1 MADGFDTSPREE
13 MRRFFRRIRRIPKLR
28 LFRSGRYQSDIETT
42 LASPPAIDAG
52 ARALDRPASREP
64 ETPPLQ
70 MAPASI
76 VTSYAPNPSAGRA
89 QVANLAGG
97 ITCVWSGAVERYPH
111 DTGIDL
117 LAQDSAPS
125 TSAEALSA
133 YIESNRHDFERIGTC
148 GPRWL
153 QSRIAPLATVLQ
165 GLCAVAGDS
174 VGVVFPPGRIV
185 FTALGFLI
193 KAVVAAREDIEAAGR
208 AIDTIYH
215 HLRAIAHVSNTSTP
229 PILCEVCVEVLCQFL
244 VVLGIVQKLQKE
256 GSLRSWVSSLG
267 RAGEVKTELA
277 ILEDRARSLRE
288 AMLAVTVNK
297 VQEIEILLYS
307 IDQRDRGPPATCET
321 VRVMGEIAVTSLDDH
336 RSSTSLQRCDAN
348 KEATDKRLVAL
359 REVEA
364 LAHRRSLEDS
374 ILRGSP
380 VAEVYVR
387 TIIKY
392 FKMTG
397 IDLATPDAQF
407 LDSPAALSRLCG
419 WIGDPDELG
428 RSLSKSVFSAL
439 GVVVMTFARQGL
451 QPLFDALH
459 AIGRRLG
466 IIYSVARNHPRLRE
480 ASIKLLCE
488 VILVLGNMVDVQA
501 HGRMQ
506 SWLNSVESTDGLT
519 SALEDFSQLVAKNP
533 GLIAIIACDAVEKM
547 LALLTREVVSEDE
560 THQLFDQCFKRVGQ
574 IWWEVD
580 TDGTDGMYI
589 NQFEICANRCRMHRI
604 QEAVVHSLEL
614 RQNRIEGACDIPL
627 QISFCPGTV

>member
-1 MADGFDTSPREE
+1 
-13 MRRFFRRIRRIPKLR
+13 MRRFFRRLRRIPKLR
-28 LFRSGRYQSDIETT
+28 LFRSGRYQYTEIT
-42 LASPPAIDAG
+42 LASPPAFDAG
-52 ARALDRPASREP
+52 AHALDRLASREF

-70 MAPASI
+70 MAPASM

-97 ITCVWSGAVERYPH
+97 IDSVWSGALEKYQR
-111 DTGIDL
+111 DTGNDL
-117 LAQDSAPS
+117 LAQDSAPF
-125 TSAEALSA
+125 TSAEALSV
-133 YIESNRHDFERIGTC
+133 YIESNRHDFERLGTC

-153 QSRIAPLATVLQ
+153 QSRIVPLAAVLQ

-174 VGVVFPPGRIV
+174 VGMVFPPGKIV

-215 HLRAIAHVSNTSTP
+215 HLRAIAHVSNASTP
-229 PILCEVCVEVLCQFL
+229 PILTEVCVEVLCQVL
-244 VVLGIVQKLQKE
+244 VVLGIIHKLQKD
-256 GSLRSWVSSLG
+256 GALRSWVSSLG

-307 IDQRDRGPPATCET
+307 IDQRDRGPPIICET
-321 VRVMGEIAVTSLDDH
+321 VRVMDEIAVTSLDDH
-336 RSSTSLQRCDAN
+336 
-348 KEATDKRLVAL
+348 KRLVAL
-359 REVEA
+359 REA
-364 LAHRRSLEDS
+364 RAFAHRRSLENS

-380 VAEVYVR
+380 AADVYVR
-387 TIIKY
+387 TIIRY
-392 FKMTG
+392 YKMTD

-419 WIGDPDELG
+419 WIGNSDELG
-428 RSLSKSVFSAL
+428 RSLSKSVISAL
-439 GVVVMTFARQGL
+439 GVVVRTSARQGL
-451 QPLFDALH
+451 QPLFDALQ

-466 IIYSVARNHPRLRE
+466 IIYSVARNHPRLRG

-488 VILVLGNMVDVQA
+488 VILVLGNIVNAQA
-501 HGRMQ
+501 QGKMQ
-506 SWLNSVESTDGLT
+506 SWLNSVESTENLT
-519 SALEDFSQLVAKNP
+519 SALEDFSQLVSKTP

-547 LALLTREVVSEDE
+547 LALLAREVVSEDE
-560 THQLFDQCFKRVGQ
+560 THELFDLCFKRVGQ

-580 TDGTDGMYI
+580 TDGTEDDYS
-589 NQFEICANRCRMHRI
+589 FAREEICANPCRMHRI
-604 QEAVVHSLEL
+604 QEAFVHSLEL
-614 RQNRIEGACDIPL
+614 RKNRIEDIFL
-627 QISFCPGTV
+627 FRDCIGREARVDEDLASTGRAVDEGKS